1 MATRST
7 NKSLQSDIQEPIR
20 LTGRFVHR
28 TVGEEPNRNA
38 EQAVRTDNA
47 ISELESLG
55 TPNPNIS
62 AEDYGKHFDFYTEDG
77 SKATFAVSRNAW
89 DDSFYLRTI
98 ESVSGKGAG
107 TAFMKKMVEIADKYN
122 VPISLNVEPFTRDR
136 NVESTQKA
144 RERANEAIKKNREEA
159 KARGELPKP
168 MKIDFSGGVKV
179 VSTPSFDKIVA
190 FYERFGF
197 KHTPKSKTKVS
208 GDYVMIR
215 QPNGGEE
222 EA

>member
-1 MATRST
+1 MPTRNGNSASQTLRSDLSQGGFELKTATR
-7 NKSLQSDIQEPIR
+7 EPS
-20 LTGRFVHR
+20 
-28 TVGEEPNRNA
+28 NNA
-38 EQAVRTDNA
+38 EQAARTEKA
-47 ISELESLG
+47 IVELESLG

-89 DDSFYLRTI
+89 DDSFYLRAV

-107 TAFMKKMVEIADKYN
+107 TAFVKKMVEIADKYN

-136 NVESTQKA
+136 NEEATKEARARALES
-144 RERANEAIKKNREEA
+144 IKKNREEA

-168 MKIDFSGGVKV
+168 MKVDFSGGVKIV
-179 VSTPSFDKIVA
+179 PSPSFDKIVS

-197 KHTPKSKTKVS
+197 KPARNTKHRFKDKMVE
-208 GDYVMIR
+208 YVMVR
-215 QPNGGEE
+215 QPN
-222 EA
+222 A

>member
-7 NKSLQSDIQEPIR
+7 NKLLQSDIQEPIR
-20 LTGRFVHR
+20 LTGRFAYR
-28 TVGEEPNRNA
+28 TEGEEPNKNA

-55 TPNPNIS
+55 TPNPDIS
-62 AEDYGKHFDFYTEDG
+62 VEDFGKHFDFYTEDG

-136 NVESTQKA
+136 NVQATEEATK
-144 RERANEAIKKNREEA
+144 RAVEAMKKSREEA
-159 KARGELPKP
+159 EAKGELPPP
-168 MKIDFSGGVKV
+168 MKIDFSGGVKL
-179 VSTPSFDKIVA
+179 VSKPSFEKIVS

-197 KHTPKSKTKVS
+197 KHIPKSKTKVS

-215 QPNGGEE
+215 QPNGGKKD
-222 EA
+222 A

>member
-55 TPNPNIS
+55 TPNPDIS

-77 SKATFAVSRNAW
+77 SKATFAISRNAW

-136 NVESTQKA
+136 NIEASRGAV
-144 RERANEAIKKNREEA
+144 ERAKQAMKKSREEA
-159 KARGELPKP
+159 EARGELPPP
-168 MKIDFSGGVKV
+168 MKINFAEGVKIV
-179 VSTPSFDKIVA
+179 RKPSFEKIVS
-190 FYERFGF
+190 FYEGFGF

-222 EA
+222 DA